1 MASSPS
7 GGFWSQWWR
16 VGGLL
21 GIGFLA
27 LNTISAFTLL
37 GETPVHDDPISEI
50 RSFFTDDETQFLV
63 GNYLIGIALVFL
75 FFPFLLILR
84 RLLGWV
90 EGGTNL
96 FSWAAFAGGLSFGLM
111 SFVASVSFGALAM
124 GAGGDLSV
132 SDSSV
137 QTLMYVDAYALA
149 VTSYFIALMVFAA
162 SVVILRTGVLWRW
175 LAALGAAVGVL
186 GVVGAAWPVQGDTDG
201 VLWIAWIINQLLL
214 LPWILAVSINMV
226 VKKELPDRVA
236 G

>member
-21 GIGFLA
+21 GIGFFA
-27 LNTISAFTLL
+27 LNTISAFGLL
-37 GETPVHDDPISEI
+37 GETPVYDDPISEI
-50 RSFFTDDETQFLV
+50 RSFFTNDETRFLV

-84 RLLGWV
+84 GLLGWV

-96 FSWAAFAGGLSFGLM
+96 FSWTVLAGGLSYSLM
-111 SFVASVSFGALAM
+111 SFVAGVSWGALAM
-124 GAGGDLSV
+124 GAGGDPSV

-137 QTLMYVDAYALA
+137 QTLMYFAAYALA
-149 VTSYFIALMVFAA
+149 GTSFFIALMVFAA

-175 LAALGAAVGVL
+175 LAALGAAVGIF

-201 VLWIAWIINQLLL
+201 VLWIAWIITQLLV